1 MKRLAYSLTGI
12 ALAFFAS
19 LAQAAPLSYV
29 LEQGSKVEFFYS
41 SGPEPTRGTFPIT
54 GADIVVDLENVHRSR
69 VDVDVSTA
77 RVRVGDPFGKVAL
90 QGEDMLHTAR
100 YPTARFQ
107 SRKITRT
114 GQGAE
119 IEGDLTLKG
128 VRVPV
133 VLQAVFL
140 RKSSAPVDNSELIL
154 RVSGEVSRKAFGITG
169 FPKLVKD
176 MIRLDFVVNIARPT

>member
-1 MKRLAYSLTGI
+1 MKRLAFFLTSI
-12 ALAFFAS
+12 ALAVFVSVAH
-19 LAQAAPLSYV
+19 AAPQTYV
-29 LEQGSKVEFFYS
+29 LAQGSKVEFFYS

-54 GADIVVDLENVHRSR
+54 GADIVVDLENVRRSR

-77 RVRVGDPFGKVAL
+77 RVRVADPFGMVAL
-90 QGEDMLHTAR
+90 QGEEMLNTAR

-107 SRKITRT
+107 SRRITRT
-114 GQGAE
+114 RDGAQ

-128 VRVPV
+128 IRVPV
-133 VLQAVFL
+133 VLQAVFM

-169 FPKLVKD
+169 FPNLVKD
-176 MIRLDFVVNIARPT
+176 MIRLDFVVNIARPI